1 MKFFFIAFQVILSIN
16 VFATDTAKVSIRKKE
31 IIYGRKDGMALTMVM
46 LEPKQNGNGR
56 AIISTLSGNWVS
68 SERMLEAFPSRSMEY
83 VKAGYTV
90 FGVMVSCQPRYAIPD
105 EIADLKRAVRFIRYN
120 ANDYNI
126 DPYKIG
132 ITGSSSGGHLS
143 LMVATA
149 DDVTETKS
157 NDPVDKVSSRVQAV
171 AVFYPPTD
179 FINFGGPNAS
189 GTINQQA
196 LVLAGVAAAFDF
208 KKWSDSTRTYVS
220 VTDTKKRLEIAAQ
233 VSPVNSVSSDDPP
246 VLIIHGDNDMLVP
259 KQQSESIIAKF
270 KEANV
275 TAQLIIK
282 EGGGHGWP
290 NREAEEKNFVE
301 WFDKYLK

>member
-1 MKFFFIAFQVILSIN
+1 MRIFLMTLLVILNLS
-16 VFATDTAKVSIRKKE
+16 VSATDTAKVSFVKKE
-31 IIYGRKDGMALTMVM
+31 IVYGRKDGMALTMTM
-46 LEPKQNGNGR
+46 LAPKQNGNGK

-68 SERMLEAFPSRSMEY
+68 SERMIEIFPSRSMEY

-90 FGVMVSCQPRYAIPD
+90 FGVMVSSQPRYTIPD
-105 EIADLKRAVRFIRYN
+105 EVADLKRAVRFIRYN

-126 DPYKIG
+126 DPAKIG

-149 DDVTETKS
+149 NDTVYTKS
-157 NDPVDKVSSRVQAV
+157 ADPVDKVSSRVQAV

-179 FINFGGPNAS
+179 FINFGGPNAT

-196 LVLAGVAAAFDF
+196 LVITGVAGAFDF
-208 KKWSDSTRTYVS
+208 KKFSDSTKTYLTI
-220 VTDTKKRLEIAAQ
+220 TDTKQRLAIAAQ
-233 VSPVNSVSSDDPP
+233 VSPINAVTPDDPP
-246 VLIIHGDNDMLVP
+246 VLIIHGDKDMLVP

-275 TAQLIIK
+275 TAHLIIK

-290 NREAEEKNFVE
+290 NREAEEKNFVD